1 MTEANGHQPHLPP
14 GSRAP
19 AVAQTVELVRDP
31 FAFFERRRARFGPI
45 FRARIL
51 GYPRLVYVGEPELA
65 RAVFATDRT
74 VGRAGEVRRE
84 VMEPLVG
91 PASLLC
97 LEGDEWLRH
106 RKLVGPPLHGRVV
119 EGYRER
125 IAAIAAAEID
135 RWPLAEPFALR
146 PRAAAITL
154 EVILQIVFG
163 VRDAA
168 QLERLRALLPALI
181 DAGTAAATLGFLGGL
196 GERVFE
202 SRLARHLPRNPI
214 RRFWALR
221 EETDATIADEIAG
234 RRAAP
239 DPEAEDV
246 LSLLVAA
253 RDGDGRGLSDGEIR
267 DELVTLLEAGHETTA
282 TALAWTFERLV
293 RHPAALERLRDE
305 VDRGRGEY
313 LDAVVKESLRTRP
326 VVVDA
331 PRILA
336 GPLELGG
343 YSLPTGWYV
352 APAFPLVHSDPR
364 RYPEPDRFRP
374 ERFLDGA
381 IPPDAWIPFG
391 GGKRRCVGSHL
402 AMLELRTVVAEV
414 VRRLDLRPASP
425 APERVRVHH
434 VTMVPAG
441 GARVI
446 ARRRTAEAPPA
457 RRRSGAPRART
468 AGGRTRAPTAQ
479 PPARAPGA

>member
-1 MTEANGHQPHLPP
+1 MQTKLPP

-19 AVAQTVELVRDP
+19 ALAQSIELVRDP

-45 FRARIL
+45 FRAKLL
-51 GYPRLVYVGEPELA
+51 GYPRFVYVAEPELA
-65 RAVFATDRT
+65 RTVFATDRD

-91 PASLLC
+91 SASLLC
-97 LEGDEWLRH
+97 LEGEQWLRH

-125 IAAIAAAEID
+125 IAEIAAREID
-135 RWPLAEPFALR
+135 RWPLDEPFALR

-163 VRDAA
+163 VRDAGK
-168 QLERLRALLPALI
+168 LERLRTLLPELI
-181 DAGTAAATLGFLGGL
+181 EAGASAAILGFLGGI
-196 GERVFE
+196 GERIFQ
-202 SRLARHLPRNPI
+202 SPLMRRLPRSPI
-214 RRFWALR
+214 GRFWSLR
-221 EETDATIADEIAG
+221 AETDAMIADEIA
-234 RRAAP
+234 RRRGESGDGAG
-239 DPEAEDV
+239 DV
-246 LSLLVAA
+246 LSLLLEATDD
-253 RDGDGRGLSDGEIR
+253 DGHGLDDGEIR

-293 RHPAALERLRDE
+293 RHPAALVRLRDE
-305 VDRGRGEY
+305 LDAGSEDY

-331 PRILA
+331 PRILV

-343 YSLPTGWYV
+343 YALPAGWYV
-352 APAFPLVHSDPR
+352 APAFPLVHSDVR
-364 RYPEPDRFRP
+364 RYPEPDEFRP

-381 IPPDAWIPFG
+381 VAPDAWIPFG

-414 VRRLDLRPASP
+414 VRRLELRPASP
-425 APERVRVHH
+425 APERPRLHH
-434 VTMVPAG
+434 VTMVPAD
-441 GARVI
+441 GAMVI
-446 ARRRTAEAPPA
+446 ARRRTAPAPPA
-457 RRRSGAPRART
+457 RPRSAAPRERIE
-468 AGGRTRAPTAQ
+468 GGRTRAPTPAP